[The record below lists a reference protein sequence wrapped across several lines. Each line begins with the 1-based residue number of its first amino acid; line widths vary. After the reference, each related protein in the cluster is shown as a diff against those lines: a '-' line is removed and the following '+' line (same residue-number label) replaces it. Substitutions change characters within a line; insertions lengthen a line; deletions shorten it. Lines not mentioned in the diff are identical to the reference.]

1 MSDTDSYKAPR
12 RRMVETV
19 APHVDDDRV
28 LAALDVIPRHEFVP
42 PVRRDRAYADRPLP
56 IGDGQTISA
65 PHMVAIM
72 TDLLEVDPG
81 DAVLEIGTGCG
92 YHAAVTAELVGDE
105 NVYTVEYSGKLA
117 ERAREQLADLGYDGV
132 SIRVGDGRDGWP
144 KHAPYDAVYFTCA
157 ATDVPDPVVDQ
168 VRPGGQVLEP
178 IGTGRQTLVDATKR
192 PDSSLER
199 TKNGGVRFV
208 RMRG

>member
-1 MSDTDSYKAPR
+1 
-12 RRMVETV
+12 
-19 APHVDDDRV
+19 
-28 LAALDVIPRHEFVP
+28 
-42 PVRRDRAYADRPLP
+42 
-56 IGDGQTISA
+56 
-65 PHMVAIM
+65 M

-168 VRPGGQVLEP
+168 VRPGGQAARADRDRSPDARRRDETP
-178 IGTGRQTLVDATKR
+178 RQLARTDQEWRRSIR
-192 PDSSLER
+192 PGCEGS
-199 TKNGGVRFV
+199 
-208 RMRG
+208 